1 MHASMHTCLHICMH
15 SYLHIYA
22 SGSHSTY
29 PTRWVCVVK
38 CASFMRGVSFCD
50 GGTWSQVYQVVHE
63 RYRSLFHF
71 ATPRERERERESVLL
86 GNNVH
91 NEGFQRSAPRRGALA
106 RRAQT
111 GRYPLPVRT
120 SRARR
125 AHLAFVGMFASPYVR
140 KTNRGRRDTSA
151 TRQERQS

>member
-1 MHASMHTCLHICMH
+1 MGGLGPKSIKLFMNVTAPCSTSLH
-15 SYLHIYA
+15 
-22 SGSHSTY
+22 
-29 PTRWVCVVK
+29 R
-38 CASFMRGVSFCD
+38 
-50 GGTWSQVYQVVHE
+50 E
-63 RYRSLFHF
+63 
-71 ATPRERERERESVLL
+71 RERERERESVLL

-91 NEGFQRSAPRRGALA
+91 NEGFQRSAPRRGGLA